1 MKSLENEHSRDWL
14 LFQYVEGELDD
25 AQVRQM
31 ETQLAADEA
40 LREELTLWEEA
51 FVEDETYDTYALEAR
66 LRIADTSSWVYFR
79 TGIGMLV
86 VWLMA
91 SFSFPTATQFHKQ
104 HVTIPATAEKIVKPS
119 LPATTNPAPIPLVT
133 DLPARKTNGNILR
146 IHPKDESKDTQ
157 PLRVYAPA
165 LPLLEPSVQL
175 KPDST
180 EPATYHWQVK
190 TVNRVAKT
198 QPKKLT
204 RQEQRQQMRMK
215 EKARQ
220 QRQANE
226 FMKGNVPYVVPLNST
241 NF

>member
-1 MKSLENEHSRDWL
+1 MKPLENEHSRDWL
-14 LFQYVEGELDD
+14 LFQYVEGELGD
-25 AQVRQM
+25 AQVRQL
-31 ETQLAADEA
+31 ETQLASDEA

-51 FVEDETYDTYALEAR
+51 FVEDETYDTHTLEAR
-66 LRIADTSSWVYFR
+66 LRIADTSSWIYFR

-91 SFSFPTATQFHKQ
+91 SFSFPTAMQSQKQ
-104 HVTIPATAEKIVKPS
+104 HVTIPATVEKTVKPS
-119 LPATTNPAPIPLVT
+119 LSATTNPAPIQPLT
-133 DLPARKTNGNILR
+133 DWPARKTNRNILR
-146 IHPKDESKDTQ
+146 IHPKDDAKDTQ
-157 PLRVYAPA
+157 PLRGHTSV

-180 EPATYHWQVK
+180 DPATYHWQVK

-198 QPKKLT
+198 QSKKLT
-204 RQEQRQQMRMK
+204 RQEQRQNLRMK
-215 EKARQ
+215 EKACQ

-226 FMKGNVPYVVPLNST
+226 FMKGNEPYVVPLNST